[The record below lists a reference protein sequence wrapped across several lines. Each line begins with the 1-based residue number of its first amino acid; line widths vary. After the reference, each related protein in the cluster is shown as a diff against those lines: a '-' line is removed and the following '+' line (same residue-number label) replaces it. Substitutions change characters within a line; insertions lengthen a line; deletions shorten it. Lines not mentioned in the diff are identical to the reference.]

1 MSERARA
8 GHRIGARLDAL
19 VADNEPALIIYLTAG
34 DPSFD
39 ESAELVL
46 AAADSGADL
55 IELGVPFSD
64 PSADGPVIQRAMERA
79 LCDGG
84 AGAFSRTL
92 EVVRRVRR
100 VSEIPVC
107 LFGYYN
113 PIYQRGL
120 QRAIDEA
127 KAAGADGFLVVDLPA
142 EESGELDRHLI
153 RAGLCRV
160 PLLSPTSSLD
170 RARGIVAGAAVTGFV
185 YYVALTGVTGAAH
198 VDLDAVSE
206 RVRALRP
213 ALGGR
218 PLAVGFGIRDAVSA
232 RRVAAV
238 ADAVVVGSALVDAVA
253 HAEDAAAR
261 LEAVRGLCRELKD
274 AVVDRSGRTG
284 G

>member
-1 MSERARA
+1 MGVLRARK
-8 GHRIGARLDAL
+8 
-19 VADNEPALIIYLTAG
+19 EPALVVYLTAG
-34 DPSFD
+34 DPTFG
-39 ESAELVL
+39 ESSDLVV
-46 AAADSGADL
+46 AAAESGADL

-79 LCDGG
+79 LGGPDGG
-84 AGAFSRTL
+84 GRAFERTL

-100 VSEIPVC
+100 VSEVPIC

-120 QRAIDEA
+120 GRAVDEA
-127 KAAGADGFLVVDLPA
+127 AAAGVDGFLVVDLPA
-142 EESGELDRHLI
+142 EESGDLDAELL

-160 PLLSPTSSLD
+160 PLLAPTTSVE
-170 RARGIVAGAAVTGFV
+170 RARSIVAGAAVTGFV

-198 VDLDAVSE
+198 LDVDAVAD

-218 PLAVGFGIRDAVSA
+218 PLAVGFGIRDAAGAS
-232 RRVAAV
+232 RVAEV

-253 HAEDAAAR
+253 RAADQAAR
-261 LEAVRGLCRELKD
+261 VHAVRSLCKELKD
-274 AVVDRSGRTG
+274 AVADRSGRTG